1 MLTKTFSVSSNYSHG
16 EESKGLGKY
25 AYDMGKVMVD
35 LGMRDLT
42 FGAQS

>member
-1 MLTKTFSVSSNYSHG
+1 MLTKIFLVSANYSHG

-42 FGAQS
+42 LGAKP

>member
-1 MLTKTFSVSSNYSHG
+1 MLTIIFLVSANYSHE

-35 LGMRDLT
+35 LGWHDLT